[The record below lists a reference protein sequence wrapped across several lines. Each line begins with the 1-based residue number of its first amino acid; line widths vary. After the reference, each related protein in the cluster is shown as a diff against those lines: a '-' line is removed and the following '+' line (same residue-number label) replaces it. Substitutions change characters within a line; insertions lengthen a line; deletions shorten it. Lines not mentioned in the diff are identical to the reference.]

1 MSCENNIIPGKS
13 GNEGH
18 SDNRLRADEIGDGGQ
33 FILFEIYSHVV
44 PRVIILSP
52 LHILF
57 GVLFVQQYQ
66 QRKDL
71 KEEDTVII
79 MVASS

>member
-18 SDNRLRADEIGDGGQ
+18 SDNRLRADEIGNGGQ

-57 GVLFVQQYQ
+57 GVLFVQQ
-66 QRKDL
+66 
-71 KEEDTVII
+71 
-79 MVASS
+79 